1 LQIWTNDETRRLAA
15 WSTPTSYSY
24 SFPLIPS
31 FPRVSCP
38 PFREV
43 GRKNCVS
50 TPTSYSYSFPLRPS
64 FPRVSC
70 PPFREVGRKNCVTQ
84 PPANVWWVTRPEK
97 FQPLHNSRMH
107 SLNVSPANRR
117 VQTPDKNL
125 DRETIVGDEDSVVER
140 MSRDRLY
147 DEFEEIDPFSNYFEL
162 FWNNWKKLLKIN
174 QRVSLID
181 RTGFWMVMMCS
192 IRNDRQPGHMR
203 SFLTF

>member
-1 LQIWTNDETRRLAA
+1 MKSSKLQIWTNDETRRLAA

-24 SFPLIPS
+24 SFPVRPS
-31 FPRVSCP
+31 FPRVSCA

-50 TPTSYSYSFPLRPS
+50 
-64 FPRVSC
+64 
-70 PPFREVGRKNCVTQ
+70 Q
-84 PPANVWWVTRPEK
+84 PPANVWWVNWPEK

-107 SLNVSPANRR
+107 SLNVSAANRR

-125 DRETIVGDEDSVVER
+125 DRETIVGDEDSAVER

-162 FWNNWKKLLKIN
+162 FWNNCEKLLKIN

-192 IRNDRQPGHMR
+192 IRNDRPSGHMR
-203 SFLTF
+203 SLLTF